1 MSTTM
6 LYKLGGDFA
15 YEGEFYTYCIVN
27 DEDIEQSLSD
37 GWSLTTTEAIAKAK
51 KPVDQVLEAAPAEHE
66 QESAKK
72 RGRHPK
78 AE

>member
-27 DEDIEQSLSD
+27 DEGIEQSLSE

-51 KPVDQVLEAAPAEHE
+51 KPVDQVFEAAHTGHE

>member
-51 KPVDQVLEAAPAEHE
+51 KPVEPVFEVDIAEDE
-66 QESAKK
+66 QEPAKK

>member
-1 MSTTM
+1 M

-51 KPVDQVLEAAPAEHE
+51 KPVDQVFEVDTAEHE

-72 RGRHPK
+72 RGRHQK

>member
-1 MSTTM
+1 M

-51 KPVDQVLEAAPAEHE
+51 KPVDQVLEAAHAEHE

-72 RGRHPK
+72 RGRPPK